1 MNYKVR
7 ALPSGHEFEVAGDET
22 ILDAALRSGLAFP
35 YGCRSGACGAC
46 KGKIIE
52 GAITYG
58 DEEPM
63 ALSEEEAAQG
73 IALLC
78 LAKPT
83 SDIKLRI
90 KEVGALEEIPV
101 RNLPTK
107 VAKME
112 RLNDDVMKLSLK
124 LPESDR
130 LQFLAGQ
137 YVEFLLKH
145 GKRRA
150 FSIANAPHDDAF
162 LTFHIR
168 LIRGGEFTAHV
179 FDDMQEGE
187 LLRIEG
193 PHGSFFMRED
203 SDRPMLMLATGTGFG
218 PIKGIIEHAIAEKS
232 KRPLY
237 LYWGARH
244 KDDLYLDALVRSW
257 TEQYPHI
264 HYIPVLSQPRPED
277 EWHGRTG
284 HVQDAALADFTDLR
298 DFELY
303 ACGHPQM
310 VHAAKEALMT
320 RGIDPEHCFSD
331 AFEWAKDAK

>member
-7 ALPSGHEFEVAGDET
+7 VLPSGHEFEMAEDET

-52 GAITYG
+52 GSVTYG

-63 ALSEEEAAQG
+63 ALSEEEADEG

-78 LAKPT
+78 MAKPT
-83 SDIKLRI
+83 SNIKMRI
-90 KEVGALEEIPV
+90 KEVGALADIPV
-101 RNLPTK
+101 RILPTK

-112 RLNDDVMKLSLK
+112 RLNDDVMGLSLK

-137 YVEFLLKH
+137 YVEFLLKD

-150 FSIANAPHDDAF
+150 FSIANAPHDDEF

-168 LIRGGEFTAHV
+168 LIRGGTFTAHV
-179 FDDMQEGE
+179 FEEMKIGE

-193 PHGSFFMRED
+193 PHGSFFMREE
-203 SDRPMLMLATGTGFG
+203 SDRPMIMLATGTGFG

-232 KRPLY
+232 KRPIY

-244 KDDLYLDALVRSW
+244 KNDLYLDALVRSW
-257 TEQYPHI
+257 TAKYPHI
-264 HYIPVLSQPRPED
+264 QYIPVLSQPLPED
-277 EWHGRTG
+277 NWSGRTG
-284 HVQDAALADFTDLR
+284 HVQDAVMADFTDLS
-298 DFELY
+298 DYELY

-310 VHAAKEALMT
+310 VHTARDALMT
-320 RGIDPEHCFSD
+320 RGIDAEHCYAD
-331 AFEWAKDAK
+331 AFEWSKDKK